1 MNTIKKN
8 NLLDFDLLL
17 NKVDL
22 ANNAKV
28 ADLGCG
34 GYGYFVFPLAKKI
47 GKHGKIF
54 AVDIIKENLEAVDK
68 VAKVENLS
76 QIKTIWSNLEVYNG
90 TKIESDS
97 LDLVLLVSILHQS
110 KNYIDILREASRML
124 KLGGKMLIVDW
135 NDLDSPYNSNP
146 DSKIK
151 LAQLTRDLDKMPL
164 ELIENFS
171 AGRFHYG
178 LLLIKK

>member
-1 MNTIKKN
+1 MSTVKKN
-8 NLLDFDLLL
+8 NLLDFDFLL

-22 ANNAKV
+22 ANNARV

-34 GYGYFVFPLAKKI
+34 GYGYFVFPLAKRI

-54 AVDIIKENLEAVDK
+54 AVDIIKENLEAIDK
-68 VAKVENLS
+68 VAKAENLG
-76 QIKTIWSNLEVYNG
+76 QVKTIWSNLEVYNG
-90 TKIESDS
+90 TKIENDS

-110 KNYIDILREASRML
+110 SNYVDILREASRML
-124 KLGGKMLIVDW
+124 KLGGKMLVVEW
-135 NDLDSPYNSNP
+135 SDLDSPYNSTS

-151 LAQLTRDLDKMPL
+151 KSQLIEDFGKMPL
-164 ELIENFS
+164 ELIEDFP